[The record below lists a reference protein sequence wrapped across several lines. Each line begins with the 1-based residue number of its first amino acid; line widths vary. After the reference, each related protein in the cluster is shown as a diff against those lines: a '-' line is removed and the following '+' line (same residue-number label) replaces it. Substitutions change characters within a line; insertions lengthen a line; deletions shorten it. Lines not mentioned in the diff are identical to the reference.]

1 MNPWQEQ
8 DVKCVF
14 NNGFAM
20 PVCFLTIFSIKGH
33 LSAVFCN
40 APKNSLSQ
48 MSSTSVQMRMAV
60 KSASLEF
67 CPRFGGRRRKRVHII
82 ASGLGT
88 STELSWRDSL
98 AMSLMTE
105 REVAVMKG
113 FS

>member
-8 DVKCVF
+8 DVKSVF

-20 PVCFLTIFSIKGH
+20 PIYFLIILNIKNQ
-33 LSAVFCN
+33 SAFFYN

-48 MSSTSVQMRMAV
+48 MSSTSVQTRKAV
-60 KSASLEF
+60 KSESLEF
-67 CPRFGGRRRKRVHII
+67 WPRFGGRRRKRVYII

-98 AMSLMTE
+98 EMSLMTE